1 MSFLTLSQKFKAM
14 AAELRANREN
24 SAVQTA
30 MEAAALIRNRV
41 QNEKV
46 NAQGQS
52 FGQYSET
59 QVPKYYFFGKSL
71 SSGAEDKVRKGKFK
85 LSYNEFRDINNLNTG
100 DINFTFTGDTWRN
113 VGVEDVNNSE
123 DSTTVTIGGMTQRSK
138 EILEWQSEAKGEIIA
153 LNEQELQFVLEA
165 QAERVIDVIRR
176 FLR

>member
-1 MSFLTLSQKFKAM
+1 MSFLTLANKFRAM
-14 AAELRANREN
+14 AAEIRANREN
-24 SAVQTA
+24 SAIQTA

-59 QVPKYYFFGKSL
+59 PVPKYFYYGKSL
-71 SSGAEDKVRKGKFK
+71 SGGAEDKVRKGKFE

-113 VGVEDVNNSE
+113 VGVEDVQNSE
-123 DSTTVTIGGMTQRSK
+123 DSTTVIIGGMTQRSK
-138 EILEWQSEAKGEIIA
+138 DILEWQSEAKGEIIA
-153 LNEQELQFVLEA
+153 LNEQELQFVVEA
-165 QAERVIDVIRR
+165 QAERIIDVIRR
-176 FLR
+176 YLK